1 MTHLIDDVKIAFAD
15 LPIKATIR
23 SINSQCGVQ
32 VEVQSPVTKV
42 FLHTWIGRRKDIDP
56 KRAELLET
64 ITRHADGQM
73 CSTSALPKYLR
84 RKASRV
90 WELVNNGHL
99 MGTIAHDT
107 GLSFGQINRIVQ
119 DRRLK

>member
-1 MTHLIDDVKIAFAD
+1 MANLIDDVKIAFVD
-15 LPIKATIR
+15 LPIKA
-23 SINSQCGVQ
+23 
-32 VEVQSPVTKV
+32 
-42 FLHTWIGRRKDIDP
+42 
-56 KRAELLET
+56 T
-64 ITRHADGQM
+64 ITRHADGQI

-90 WELVNNGHL
+90 CELATNGHL

-107 GLSFGQINRIVQ
+107 GLSFGQIDRILH